1 MRTRIFTALLIL
13 VALARGDARAADQSN
28 QALSTLVAGL
38 QRLQDQAAAGDA
50 AAFQAQPAALKS
62 IAAAIDSSSPD
73 VWKDSRE
80 RVAAAVY
87 LLSGGAPGPLV
98 RRLPGDMLS
107 SEDGALLR
115 AALAYATGRRQ
126 EATQLFDRFDLST
139 MDKRLAGQFAY
150 ALAELVSEED
160 DVKALNTF
168 DLARLLSPGGLV
180 EEASLRR
187 EVRILG
193 AKRDF
198 DRFSFLSEQYIRR
211 FPHSAYY
218 NDFSQFFYTVLER
231 MVPDDRDSGAAE
243 KYLAL
248 VNALP
253 ASDRRRMLLT
263 VARAAMLNAHSQIAI
278 AFARAVMQD
287 ASAEAA
293 DKARAQLYEDAAR
306 VLTKDYAEAAKD
318 LQTVATERLDRENSD
333 LLAAVRKVAQDA
345 GREPT
350 VPRELNEPLQDNA
363 TIKSAEEALQRTNS
377 LVAQTAGASR

>member
-253 ASDRRRMLLT
+253 ASDRRRTLLT